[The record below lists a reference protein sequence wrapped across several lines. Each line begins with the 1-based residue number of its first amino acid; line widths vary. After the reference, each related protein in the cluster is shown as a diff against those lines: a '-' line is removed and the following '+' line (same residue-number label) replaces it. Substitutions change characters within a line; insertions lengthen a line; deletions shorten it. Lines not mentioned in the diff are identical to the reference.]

1 MANGFLTPFLTG
13 ALGEYTRQEAK
24 NDEIIGNIID
34 NVSNQVLNKEIP
46 AEQAL
51 LKDALR
57 YKGEYEANYG
67 PEVAGVLDA
76 AGVFNNPTDAGVENA
91 LQRFFGTKEYNLDN
105 FKTKVIEYKKNKPD
119 NFDKII
125 GASFTEQQDIALTN
139 KKDFVKNNFSNTP
152 NIRDLIVSPDK
163 KEMTGM
169 TGLMFGDRVDKMEV
183 PSATS
188 RLYEATK
195 PDSGMIVSPLA
206 IKSELGIDVP
216 SNVQEFMTVDLFTKL
231 TKQAYDR
238 FDKDIKTQSVKRT
251 LETDFGVRKPDPKLQ
266 KTNPTEYAAQ
276 KKAYDEF
283 KALPSA
289 DRENMIRDNFTK
301 DYIRKEVSKMATAG
315 VPGAAE
321 YQANISAQSIAQG
334 ALTRIQELQQYE
346 KAVSSSRPF
355 DPESVQY
362 NADEDIEEVKAE
374 ARRQITS
381 LGLNPEDYGI

>member
-1 MANGFLTPFLTG
+1 MANGFLTPFLSG
-13 ALGEYTRQEAK
+13 ALGEYSRQEER
-24 NDEIIGNIID
+24 NDEIISKIID
-34 NVSNQVLNKEIP
+34 SVASKVLNEEIP
-46 AEQAL
+46 AEEQL
-51 LKDALR
+51 IQDSLR
-57 YKGEYEANYG
+57 YKKEYEANYG
-67 PEVAGVLDA
+67 PDVAQVLDA
-76 AGVFNNPTDAGVENA
+76 ANVFGNPTDVGVENA
-91 LQRFFGTKEYNLDN
+91 LQRFFGTKDYSLNN
-105 FKTKVIEYKKNKPD
+105 FKSKVEGYKKDNPD
-119 NFDKII
+119 NFNTLV
-125 GASFTEQQDIALTN
+125 GSTFTDQRTVKLDDRKKFINEKFSDIP
-139 KKDFVKNNFSNTP
+139 S
-152 NIRDLIVSPDK
+152 IRDLVVSPETR
-163 KEMTGM
+163 EMTGM

-301 DYIRKEVSKMATAG
+301 DYIRKEVSKMATAR